1 MLYMHVSIPHRAA
14 DDEEPSLTA
23 SIYERRRRAAA
34 VDPHS
39 PLKRSLCRTDDSR
52 ADAKE
57 RAMSCAKV
65 GS

>member
-14 DDEEPSLTA
+14 DDEEPSRLHQFMSA
-23 SIYERRRRAAA
+23 AAA